1 MRSEKPKLLVVTTTF
16 PRWTQDT
23 DPPFIYELARRLTGH
38 FDIVVH
44 TPSYQGALQRERL
57 SGLVVHR
64 FRYFFARFEKLAG
77 ETAIL
82 PFLQAN
88 KGYWLV
94 LPFFLLAQLGS
105 LFLLVQ
111 RERPD
116 VIHAHWLIP
125 TGLLALI
132 ARGGRR
138 IPVVVTG
145 HGADVFG
152 LQARIFLAAKKMVLQ
167 QVESCT
173 VVSHAL
179 KKKLSALVPAEK
191 PVVVLPMGVD
201 SLIFNGQCPE
211 AKDEDASAVNGT
223 LLLFVGRLSEKKGV
237 CFLLDAFA
245 VVHRKYPSARLL
257 IVGDGEERLR
267 LMEQTR
273 ILGIEK
279 FVDFCGALPNAQLPE
294 KYAMA
299 DIFIGPSVV
308 ATGGD
313 AEGFGLTFIEASFS
327 GCFLIGSNTGGI
339 GDIIVHN
346 ETGLLTI
353 PENSA
358 DLAEKISWAIEHPQE
373 VARIKNN
380 ALCVHKKNYD
390 WAVIAG
396 QYARIINNS
405 LYCRKI
411 FRP

>member
-1 MRSEKPKLLVVTTTF
+1 MSMCSEKPKLLVVTTTF
-16 PRWTQDT
+16 PRWAQDT
-23 DPPFIYELARRLTGH
+23 DPPFVYELARRLTGH

-44 TPSYQGALQRERL
+44 TPSYQGALPRERL
-57 SGLVVHR
+57 SGLMVYR
-64 FRYFFARFEKLAG
+64 FRYFFTRFEKLAG
-77 ETAIL
+77 QTAIL
-82 PFLQAN
+82 PFLKAN
-88 KGYWLV
+88 KGYWFV

-105 LFLLVQ
+105 LFWLVR

-125 TGLLALI
+125 TGLIALI

-152 LQARIFLAAKKMVLQ
+152 LQARLFLAAKKVVLQ
-167 QVESCT
+167 RAESCT

-179 KKKLSALVPAEK
+179 KKKLSALISAEK

-201 SLIFNGQCPE
+201 SLIFNEQCTD
-211 AKDEDASAVNGT
+211 AKDEETSAVNGT

-237 CFLLDAFA
+237 FFLLDAFA
-245 VVHRKYPSARLL
+245 VVHRKHPSARLL
-257 IVGDGEERLR
+257 IVGDGEERLS
-267 LMEQTR
+267 LMEQAKT
-273 ILGIEK
+273 LGIEN
-279 FVDFCGALPNAQLPE
+279 FVVFCGALPNVQLPE

-308 ATGGD
+308 AAGGD

-327 GCFLIGSNTGGI
+327 GCFLIGSDTGGI

-353 PENSA
+353 PENSM

-373 VARIKNN
+373 VARIKKN
-380 ALCVHKKNYD
+380 ALRLHKKAYD
-390 WAVIAG
+390 WQVISE
-396 QYARIINNS
+396 QYARILSENI
-405 LYCRKI
+405 CKE
-411 FRP
+411 F